1 VTTAVLP
8 CVEVGPRGEAA
19 GAVVWLHGLGANGHD
34 FEPIVPLLALPRV
47 RFVFPHAPLRRVTI
61 NGGMEMPAW
70 YDILSLGRQEGSN
83 PAHVLEGR
91 KQVDAL
97 LEREKGRGMAP
108 ERTVLAGFSQG
119 AALALH
125 AGIRYPETLAG
136 ILVLSGYEVLPRTR
150 AAEASP
156 ANRRTP
162 MLFCHGTEDPVVP
175 VEGGRMA
182 FEAHATPER
191 DAQWR
196 EFPIAHEVS
205 DEEIAVVR
213 DWLHARLM

>member
-1 VTTAVLP
+1 MSGFLP

-34 FEPIVPLLALPRV
+34 FEPIVPHLELPRV
-47 RFVFPHAPLRRVTI
+47 RFVFPHAPLRAVTI

-70 YDILSLGRQEGSN
+70 YDIVSLGRQGGGN
-83 PAHVLEGR
+83 VAHVREAR
-91 KQVDAL
+91 AQVDAL
-97 LEREKGRGMAP
+97 LRRENDRGLASD
-108 ERTVLAGFSQG
+108 RIVLAGFSQG

-125 AGIRYPETLAG
+125 AGIRYPERLAG
-136 ILVLSGYEVLPRTR
+136 ILVLSGYEVLPGTGD
-150 AAEASP
+150 AEASA
-156 ANRRTP
+156 ANRHTP
-162 MLFCHGTEDPVVP
+162 MLFCHGTEDPLVP
-175 VEGGRMA
+175 VAGGRAA
-182 FEAHATPER
+182 FDAHATPGR

-205 DEEIAVVR
+205 DEEIATVR